1 MATSRLPPAG
11 MNFKEPSDHVQS
23 RAVPAGRIDFRAA
36 GIPEYSNGYAIV
48 VDDLYTRPMLTSLL
62 GTAEQSVPWQ
72 FAQINAGTE
81 VFTAPDFRNGERIIY
96 DSFPLSEQV
105 FEKLRPHLSGIEEI
119 EEDVYV
125 PGMGAAVQKW
135 RMVRLNERLRFLKY
149 AKGGFFKPHPD
160 GTYYNEETKQRT
172 FYTLQLYLPS
182 DASGSEESFRPA
194 LGGATRFW
202 DPATYGTGESAVY
215 ADVEAL
221 PGRALVFQHD
231 LLHSGEEVVEGI
243 KCTMRSDILYEK
255 VGKPVLKDLLKSR
268 RA

>member
-1 MATSRLPPAG
+1 SFFSAQLPLVVSQLMP
-11 MNFKEPSDHVQS
+11 PQQS
-23 RAVPAGRIDFRAA
+23 RAVPAGRIDFRTA
-36 GIPEYSNGYAIV
+36 GIPEYTNGYATV
-48 VDDLYTRPMLTSLL
+48 VDDLYTRPMLSNLL
-62 GTAEQSVPWQ
+62 GAAEQSVPWQ
-72 FAQINAGTE
+72 IAQINAGTE
-81 VFTAPDFRNGERIIY
+81 VFTAPDFRKGERIIY

-125 PGMGAAVQKW
+125 PGTGAAVQKW

-149 AKGGFFKPHPD
+149 AKGGFFKVCFS
-160 GTYYNEETKQRT
+160 NRLSTKQQT

-182 DASGSEESFRPA
+182 DASGSDESFRA
-194 LGGATRFW
+194 AVGGATRFW
-202 DPATYGTGESAVY
+202 DPATYGTWKSAVY

-231 LLHSGEEVVEGI
+231 LLHSGEEQVVEGI